1 MIIDVTTRA
10 SDMPKTKATDT
21 NGEYNPMMPL
31 MPRERAKNDSEC
43 HDGCILEAEM
53 IMDIDV
59 MDSR

>member
-1 MIIDVTTRA
+1 MIIDATIRA
-10 SDMPKTKATDT
+10 SDMPKTKAIDT

-31 MPRERAKNDSEC
+31 MLRERAKNDSEC